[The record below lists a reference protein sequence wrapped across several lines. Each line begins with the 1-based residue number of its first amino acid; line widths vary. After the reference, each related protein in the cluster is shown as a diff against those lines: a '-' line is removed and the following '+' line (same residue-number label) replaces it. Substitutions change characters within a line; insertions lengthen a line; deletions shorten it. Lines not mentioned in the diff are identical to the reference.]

1 MAISAEKRAYYENI
15 FPRET
20 MIVGSSSGD
29 EPISQEDYDY
39 WLESQPEP
47 DVHAARENTDMQVL
61 TGERRKYYPTE
72 PAQIHALT
80 DMAATL
86 KAAGIDIGA
95 KMEAIIDKVAAVK
108 AKFPKPDGADSYPE
122 WQEPPN
128 PNASGTV
135 SFNNELPS

>member
-20 MIVGSSSGD
+20 MIEASQSGD
-29 EPISQEDYDY
+29 APISQEEYDY

-47 DVHAARENTDMQVL
+47 DVHAARENTDLALL
-61 TGERRKYYPTE
+61 TGTRRKYYPSE

-108 AKFPKPDGADSYPE
+108 AKFPKPEGVSYPE
-122 WQEPPN
+122 WDEPPN
-128 PNASGTV
+128 TNQGGTT
-135 SFNNELPS
+135 SFPELPN

>member
-20 MIVGSSSGD
+20 MIEASQMGD
-29 EPISQEDYDY
+29 EPISQEEYDY

-47 DVHAARENTDMQVL
+47 DVHAARENEEMQIL
-61 TGERRKYYPTE
+61 TGTRRKYYPSE

-95 KMEAIIDKVAAVK
+95 KMEAIIDKMAAVK
-108 AKFPKPDGADSYPE
+108 AKYPKPEGASYPE

-128 PNASGTV
+128 PNADGTT
-135 SFNNELPS
+135 SFPELPS

>member
-20 MIVGSSSGD
+20 MIVGSSTGD
-29 EPISQEDYDY
+29 QPISQEEYDY

-47 DVHAARENTDMQVL
+47 DVHAARENTEMQEL
-61 TGERRKYYPTE
+61 TGKRRTYYPSE

-80 DMAATL
+80 DMAANL

-108 AKFPKPDGADSYPE
+108 AKYPKPDGASSYPE
-122 WQEPPN
+122 WDEPPN
-128 PNASGTV
+128 PNSDGTT
-135 SFNNELPS
+135 SNPELPS